1 MIEWTEAD
9 QVQQTTTTVL
19 TWTARV
25 MTEADLRRVWNGEQ
39 IIEVGRRTVVTPL
52 AKERLRECGVAITWR
67 PDKETKTASNGW
79 GVAVESNDGRA
90 LSVVRAFGGEGR
102 NLTILEGPEKTSRS
116 HWYGSLAEKVSS
128 SSVRGLLV
136 FCSDAAVCVCV
147 AAKTPGVRPATAFSA
162 AQAARVLITLGCNF
176 MAIETTARTFF
187 ELRQITRTI
196 CDSGKPEAPPEVA
209 TILKELDGRAH
220 R

>member
-1 MIEWTEAD
+1 MD
-9 QVQQTTTTVL
+9 RSGTTPETSTTVL

-25 MTEADLRRVWNGEQ
+25 LTEADLRRAWNGEQ
-39 IIEVGRRTVVTPL
+39 TIEVGRRTVVTPL
-52 AKERLRECGVAITWR
+52 ARERLRECGVVMTWR
-67 PDKETKTASNGW
+67 PDKDITTASNGW
-79 GVAVESNDGRA
+79 SVAVESNDTRA

-102 NLTILEGPEKTSRS
+102 SPTLFEGPEKTSRS
-116 HWYGSLAEKVSS
+116 QWYGSLAEKVSS
-128 SSVRGLLV
+128 ANVRGLLV

-147 AAKTPGVRPATAFSA
+147 AAKVPGVRPATAFSA

-209 TILKELDGRAH
+209 PVLKELDGRAH